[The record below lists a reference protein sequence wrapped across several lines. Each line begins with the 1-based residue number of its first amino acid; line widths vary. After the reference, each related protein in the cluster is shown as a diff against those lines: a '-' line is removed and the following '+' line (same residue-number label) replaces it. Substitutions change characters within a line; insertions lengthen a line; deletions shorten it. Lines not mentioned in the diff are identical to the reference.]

1 MDFSIIIDIVNFI
14 LMILLMDFF
23 NGIHNN
29 YLAKKLKSGLAVII
43 IFVLSAL
50 ALCFLTHFFI
60 PAKLALLVIE
70 LLLILSVFITKAKI
84 KKQMQYSD
92 VEAGKEKLF
101 GNRKVMIFVPH
112 EDDDINLAGGVIEE
126 YIKHGSTVY
135 IVFSTN
141 GDGDERFDM
150 SQMGYTRINEAI
162 KVLTFLGV
170 PEKNIIFLGYG
181 DGWDQNGPHIYNA
194 PHDIVMRSASGRKV
208 TYGLET
214 HPAFNDGIE
223 YTYSNFYNDIKNV
236 ILKIKPDTIF
246 CIDYDTH
253 NDHRALSMMFER
265 VMGQLLK
272 TTDYRPTV
280 YKGYGYRTAWN
291 APNDFFKSENI
302 MSTVENQ
309 NETDVDLYE
318 WDSRIRLSVD
328 IKSVSRDL
336 YSSKIYKAIKYY
348 DSQKIALCS
357 DRIIN
362 GDKVFWERRT
372 DSLLYNANISVSS
385 GDKDKLT
392 DYMLLD
398 CNDLIRNGNYPYDG
412 VWHPEDN
419 DPNKSIRIDFNEATY
434 IDHIVLYDSPSP
446 DDNVLNAI
454 VEFEDGT
461 SLSTGKLESY
471 GTRVCVN
478 RSIKSIVIRIDK
490 FEGNKYGLTEIEAFA
505 KDSKERMMFKIIDND
520 ANFVYDYIVNLKGKH
535 SFGIYNNI
543 NQSVN
548 AEDYKIKC
556 NNKRCQVKTCGKQI
570 IVNCPA
576 GQKCLLSLVSK
587 DGKVLDTVLIRNP
600 RRVERSLF
608 EYCKDKNIYKSY
620 AHRIYRKMNKVN
632 E

>member
-1 MDFSIIIDIVNFI
+1 MSYYIIDIINFI
-14 LMILLMDFF
+14 LLFLLMDFF

-29 YLAKKLKSGLAVII
+29 YLGKKLKSSVFSVMLLFVFSFIICFLASFWMVSKIVLLVLESAAIIAVIGCR
-43 IFVLSAL
+43 V
-50 ALCFLTHFFI
+50 
-60 PAKLALLVIE
+60 
-70 LLLILSVFITKAKI
+70 KI
-84 KKQMQYSD
+84 KKNITYED
-92 VEAGKEKLF
+92 VEEGKEDFF
-101 GNRKVMIFVPH
+101 GNQKIMVLVPH
-112 EDDDINLAGGVIEE
+112 EDDDINLMGGVIEE
-126 YIKHGSTVY
+126 YIKHGSEVY
-135 IVFSTN
+135 VVFSTN

-181 DGWDQNGPHIYNA
+181 DGWDKNGTHIYNA
-194 PHDIVMRSASGRKV
+194 PEDKVIASRAGRTA
-208 TYGLET
+208 TYGT
-214 HPAFNDGIE
+214 VSHPAYHDNNAYTLNNCLDDIQQLLME
-223 YTYSNFYNDIKNV
+223 YR
-236 ILKIKPDTIF
+236 PDTIF

-265 VMGQLLK
+265 VMGQLIK
-272 TTDYRPTV
+272 TTDYQPTV

-291 APNDFFKSENI
+291 APNDFFEFENN
-302 MSTVENQ
+302 MSTVEN
-309 NETDVDLYE
+309 NSETEVALYKWE
-318 WDSRIRLSVD
+318 SRIRLPVD
-328 IKSVSRDL
+328 IKSITRDL
-336 YSSKIYKAIKYY
+336 YSSKLYKALCLYET
-348 DSQKIALCS
+348 QKAIDCA
-357 DRIIN
+357 DRIVN

-600 RRVERSLF
+600 RKVERFLF
-608 EYCKDKNIYKSY
+608 DYCKDKNIHKSY

-632 E
+632 